1 MLGYRIFLCYG
12 WMHLYPD
19 NIQFSCHSVNV
30 TAQDSSWYWENVYT
44 VQCTLGSHKAANSRK
59 PYSLVI
65 WGDMNEDK
73 LHSGIQKYAV
83 VQCPTWKSNVTRKY
97 DAKTHNSFCFVFKGC
112 CFHNPQLVHPRGEV
126 QQVNG
131 CRGGIWPWGTA
142 QVWQLLGPHTS
153 GRHPCTNGLTRHIFL
168 YPYGMQTAT
177 PTGLEIFQISIIYP
191 KPRFARKHSLKLI
204 YPMKLPNWNQL
215 SSAPAFN
222 H

>member
-1 MLGYRIFLCYG
+1 MF
-12 WMHLYPD
+12 
-19 NIQFSCHSVNV
+19 IQYSALWEV
-30 TAQDSSWYWENVYT
+30 TKLLTAGSLILSSS
-44 VQCTLGSHKAANSRK
+44 G
-59 PYSLVI
+59 VI
-65 WGDMNEDK
+65 WMKISFIQVYRNMLLSSA
-73 LHSGIQKYAV
+73 LHENQMLQENTMPKH
-83 VQCPTWKSNVTRKY
+83 T
-97 DAKTHNSFCFVFKGC
+97 SFCFVFKGC

-168 YPYGMQTAT
+168 YLYGMQTAT

-191 KPRFARKHSLKLI
+191 KPKFARKHSLKLI